1 MLDQVAALPTASKP
15 YINPYAGHRSLTEHE
30 QELLGEYARLADT
43 IRRVAALSTLLSS
56 SSAHASLLT
65 QLRVL
70 ERKMGLVLTLY
81 KASVWA
87 TVQEQ
92 AEMAEA
98 EAMAAAGADAYS
110 MDIMAYNADA
120 AAGGGYFYNGS
131 ATPSESGQGD
141 DTVVMR
147 QPEYC

>member
-1 MLDQVAALPTASKP
+1 MNDPRFVIAQ
-15 YINPYAGHRSLTEHE
+15 
-30 QELLGEYARLADT
+30 Q
-43 IRRVAALSTLLSS
+43 VAALSTLLSS

-98 EAMAAAGADAYS
+98 EAMAAAGADMNGYS
-110 MDIMAYNADA
+110 TDMYGNPTDVD
-120 AAGGGYFYNGS
+120 GGTYYYGS
-131 ATPSESGQGD
+131 GAPSESGEGD

-147 QPEYC
+147 QNEYY

>member
-1 MLDQVAALPTASKP
+1 MLIFLPFLCMCLSP
-15 YINPYAGHRSLTEHE
+15 
-30 QELLGEYARLADT
+30 LLQQ
-43 IRRVAALSTLLSS
+43 VAALSTLLSS

-98 EAMAAAGADAYS
+98 EAMAAAGAEMNGYS
-110 MDIMAYNADA
+110 MDMQMGMYANPDAGAGAY
-120 AAGGGYFYNGS
+120 YYGS
-131 ATPSESGQGD
+131 GTPSESGEGD

-147 QPEYC
+147 QNEYY

>member
-1 MLDQVAALPTASKP
+1 ML
-15 YINPYAGHRSLTEHE
+15 IRSPVFCLTFS
-30 QELLGEYARLADT
+30 LLLLLLYQ
-43 IRRVAALSTLLSS
+43 VAALSTLLSS

-98 EAMAAAGADAYS
+98 EAMAAAGAEMNGYS
-110 MDIMAYNADA
+110 MDMQMGMYGSDGAGAAY
-120 AAGGGYFYNGS
+120 YYNNS
-131 ATPSESGQGD
+131 APSESGEGD

-147 QPEYC
+147 QTEYY

>member
-1 MLDQVAALPTASKP
+1 MLS
-15 YINPYAGHRSLTEHE
+15 N
-30 QELLGEYARLADT
+30 
-43 IRRVAALSTLLSS
+43 

-98 EAMAAAGADAYS
+98 EAMAAAGAEAYG
-110 MDIMAYNADA
+110 MDMGYGAE
-120 AAGGGYFYNGS
+120 AAGGGYYYNGS
-131 ATPSESGQGD
+131 GEPSESGEGD

-147 QPEYC
+147 QPEYY

>member
-1 MLDQVAALPTASKP
+1 MIVQ
-15 YINPYAGHRSLTEHE
+15 
-30 QELLGEYARLADT
+30 
-43 IRRVAALSTLLSS
+43 VAALSTLLSS

-98 EAMAAAGADAYS
+98 EAMAAAGAEMNGYS
-110 MDIMAYNADA
+110 LDVNSAGAMYGSDG
-120 AAGGGYFYNGS
+120 AGGAYYYGS
-131 ATPSESGQGD
+131 GAPSESGEGD

-147 QPEYC
+147 QPEYY